1 MGAIRGDLSVLSI
14 SNLVQA
20 LVLDRSN
27 GLLTLESG
35 IDKRILRISPT
46 GIRLV
51 RGSQRCHRLERLL
64 RRIGR
69 FTTPSDDFT
78 IRGGIPSRG
87 ALARLVQEWMLEEI
101 CELFTWTRGTFVFEK
116 AAPSELMEEG
126 PFVAYAADC
135 DVNSIAIEAAR
146 WADEL
151 PRIKASIPD
160 LRQIPVRS
168 DDAGPLPKFA
178 LDPEAV
184 DDVFKLVDGRR
195 PVIQILQQSIFPR
208 YIVLQV
214 LHQFVAQGLVR
225 MPAIA
230 APATALVAAA

>member
-1 MGAIRGDLSVLSI
+1 MGAIRGDLSVLSL

-35 IDKRILRISPT
+35 FDRRVLRISPS

-51 RGSQRCHRLERLL
+51 RGSQRCHRLERML

-101 CELFTWTRGTFVFEK
+101 CELFTWSRGTFTFQKFDPAEM
-116 AAPSELMEEG
+116 MEDG
-126 PFVAYAADC
+126 PFVAYAADI
-135 DVNSIAIEAAR
+135 DVTTIALEAAR

-151 PRIKASIPD
+151 PRIKAAIPD
-160 LRQIPVRS
+160 LRQVPVRLS
-168 DDAGPLPKFA
+168 NGDSLPKFS

-184 DDVFKLVDGRR
+184 EDVFKLVDGGR

-214 LHQFVAQGLVR
+214 LYALTIQGSIRMLASTAA
-225 MPAIA
+225 MPAS
-230 APATALVAAA
+230 AAA